1 MTIKLVT
8 IGVYG
13 YDDER
18 FFRDLLEANVDT
30 FCDVRWR
37 RGVRGAKYAFA
48 NSKRLQG
55 RLDELGIRY
64 LHRRDL
70 APPPDV
76 REKQAEA
83 DKKSKTP
90 RRQRTELGDPFK
102 EAYREQVLAD
112 FDPQAFLDDLPPD
125 ARIVAL
131 FCVEGQ
137 PAACHRSLLA
147 QTLQDQLDLEIEHLV
162 PE

>member
-1 MTIKLVT
+1 MTIKIVT

-13 YDDER
+13 YEDER
-18 FFRDLLEANVDT
+18 FFRDLQEANVDT
-30 FCDVRWR
+30 FCDIRWR

-48 NSKRLQG
+48 NSKRLQA

-70 APPPDV
+70 APPPQV
-76 REKQAEA
+76 RQKQAAA

-90 RRQRTELGDPFK
+90 RRQRTELGQAFK
-102 EAYREQVLAD
+102 EAYRDQVLAD
-112 FDPQAFLDDLPPD
+112 FDPQSLLDDLPQD
-125 ARIVAL
+125 AKIVAL

-147 QTLQDQLDLEIEHLV
+147 EKLKSELGLKVEHIV